1 MMGRSTINI
10 YSQDNDHAL
19 RSYTE
24 AIDKHTVLHMLYCIL
39 TPASYTYPYGCAIT
53 ILCIIICTL
62 FCAIVIYIML
72 LLSILPGL
80 TYTSVPTL
88 LVPTCTL

>member
-39 TPASYTYPYGCAIT
+39 TPASYLSLWLCNHNTMYNYTYS
-53 ILCIIICTL
+53 ILCYSYLYYATPLNIARSDL
-62 FCAIVIYIML
+62 H
-72 LLSILPGL
+72 
-80 TYTSVPTL
+80 
-88 LVPTCTL
+88 